1 MKKGIRLLGLLV
13 FSFGITLFITSLC
26 FYLLF
31 SKQVEQHVHKQQ
43 QAELLKLGQ
52 QIAKDDLVK
61 QALIQDKY
69 NNSLQ
74 ITTQKWTKEFHLD
87 FIVIMNMQGI
97 RLTHPNPQKIGQHF
111 EGGDEKAALKGEKS
125 TSISRG
131 SLGKSL
137 RGFIP
142 IYVKDKQV
150 GVVALGIRL
159 TSLGSIIR
167 RTIHEYSFSLI
178 LSLIIGCSCAVL
190 LAYYIKRQLHHL
202 EPREIARLLEERNAM
217 LNETKDIVLVIDLQ
231 KKILLANF
239 KAQALYSKLHGTNQS
254 IINQPLTSILL
265 SVDEL
270 AFQNKFEQF
279 YQQNGQD
286 YFISIAPIHVKN
298 KLIGHIIIMKNAT
311 ETLFLANQLD
321 NMSSYAL
328 ALQNQNHE
336 FMNKLHVIYGLA
348 DLKAYDKLKQY
359 LNDLLQPEK
368 ELTQHLALLIPQPI
382 LASFLLSQREQFK
395 EKHIQFNLEIDSVIP
410 TTLANQ
416 QLEQLLSIYQYI
428 HQFILKKQLTK
439 QLTVRIFYHEQI
451 LQTEYILTTNNTD
464 KFNYLQTYL
473 NQEFFIDWLKICQSH
488 ISFSKKMDDANQLT
502 IQTKLMEENNET
514 DINY

>member
-1 MKKGIRLLGLLV
+1 MTG
-13 FSFGITLFITSLC
+13 FNPASLA
-26 FYLLF
+26 
-31 SKQVEQHVHKQQ
+31 S
-43 QAELLKLGQ
+43 
-52 QIAKDDLVK
+52 IA
-61 QALIQDKY
+61 A
-69 NNSLQ
+69 
-74 ITTQKWTKEFHLD
+74 
-87 FIVIMNMQGI
+87 VI
-97 RLTHPNPQKIGQHF
+97 PAPQ
-111 EGGDEKAALKGEKS
+111 
-125 TSISRG
+125 
-131 SLGKSL
+131 
-137 RGFIP
+137 
-142 IYVKDKQV
+142 
-150 GVVALGIRL
+150 
-159 TSLGSIIR
+159 
-167 RTIHEYSFSLI
+167 
-178 LSLIIGCSCAVL
+178 
-190 LAYYIKRQLHHL
+190 
-202 EPREIARLLEERNAM
+202 
-217 LNETKDIVLVIDLQ
+217 
-231 KKILLANF
+231 KILLANF
-239 KAQALYSKLHGTNQS
+239 KAQALYSKLHRTDQS

-265 SVDEL
+265 SIDEL

-298 KLIGHIIIMKNAT
+298 KLVGHIIIMKNAT

-321 NMSSYAL
+321 NTSSYAL
-328 ALQNQNHE
+328 ALQNKNHE

-368 ELTQHLALLIPQPI
+368 ELIQHLALLIPQPI
-382 LASFLLSQREQFK
+382 LAGFLLSQREQFK

-488 ISFSKKMDDANQLT
+488 ITFSKKLGDSSQLIIRT
-502 IQTKLMEENNET
+502 RLAESDNS
-514 DINY
+514 

>member
-13 FSFGITLFITSLC
+13 FSFGITLLITSLC

-74 ITTQKWTKEFHLD
+74 ITTQKWTKKFHLD

-111 EGGDEKAALKGEKS
+111 EGSDEKAALKGEKS

-178 LSLIIGCSCAVL
+178 ISLIIGCSCAVL

-202 EPREIARLLEERNAM
+202 EPREIARLLEEHNAM
-217 LNETKDIVLVIDLQ
+217 LNETKDIILVIDLQ

-239 KAQALYSKLHGTNQS
+239 KAQALYSKLHRTNQ
-254 IINQPLTSILL
+254 
-265 SVDEL
+265 
-270 AFQNKFEQF
+270 
-279 YQQNGQD
+279 
-286 YFISIAPIHVKN
+286 
-298 KLIGHIIIMKNAT
+298 
-311 ETLFLANQLD
+311 
-321 NMSSYAL
+321 
-328 ALQNQNHE
+328 
-336 FMNKLHVIYGLA
+336 
-348 DLKAYDKLKQY
+348 
-359 LNDLLQPEK
+359 
-368 ELTQHLALLIPQPI
+368 LLI
-382 LASFLLSQREQFK
+382 
-395 EKHIQFNLEIDSVIP
+395 
-410 TTLANQ
+410 
-416 QLEQLLSIYQYI
+416 
-428 HQFILKKQLTK
+428 
-439 QLTVRIFYHEQI
+439 
-451 LQTEYILTTNNTD
+451 
-464 KFNYLQTYL
+464 
-473 NQEFFIDWLKICQSH
+473 SH
-488 ISFSKKMDDANQLT
+488 
-502 IQTKLMEENNET
+502 
-514 DINY
+514 